1 LLIELRTK
9 CNGYH
14 STFPRRE
21 DFSTWSQ
28 ALFCQDRFLALFPLL
43 LGAGDYM
50 LSNSHQ
56 TIIELSMSETDGAG
70 DSSRAVAQRNRDHSQ
85 RAQNRTENA
94 LALTKEM
101 PEPCSKQVADAA
113 GILLHEAPSRIEAG
127 ADVSLP
133 GAAAPRASE
142 IELKLLVDADRLAD
156 FNDAPIVATKARNKG
171 TRKHLKSVYYDTR
184 ERTLWHNGL
193 TLRVRQSGARFVQT
207 VKAEFEGN
215 PLQRGEWEANVASIA
230 PDEFRDHPSEEI
242 ALRELEKARHTGG
255 EK

>member
-56 TIIELSMSETDGAG
+56 TIIELTMSETDGAG
-70 DSSRAVAQRNRDHSQ
+70 DSSRAVAQRNGDHSQ
-85 RAQNRTENA
+85 RAQNRTESA

-101 PEPCSKQVADAA
+101 PEPCSEQVADAA
-113 GILLHEAPSRIEAG
+113 GIPLHEAPSRFE

-171 TRKHLKSVYYDTR
+171 TRKHLKSVYYDTP
-184 ERTLWHNGL
+184 ERTLWRNGL
-193 TLRVRQSGARFVQT
+193 SLRVRQSGARFAQT
-207 VKAEFEGN
+207 VKTEFEDN
-215 PLQRGEWEANVASIA
+215 PLRRGEWEANVASIA
-230 PDEFRDHPSEEI
+230 PEARRSLKFCEI
-242 ALRELEKARHTGG
+242 QLNSDKAA
-255 EK
+255 